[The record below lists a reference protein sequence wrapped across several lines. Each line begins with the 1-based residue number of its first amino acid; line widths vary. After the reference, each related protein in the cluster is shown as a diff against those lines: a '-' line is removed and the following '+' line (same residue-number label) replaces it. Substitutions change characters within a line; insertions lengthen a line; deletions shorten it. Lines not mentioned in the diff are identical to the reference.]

1 MKLKYWAMSLLA
13 CGGMLACT
21 NEDVTGE
28 NNGQGEGTEVS
39 YLAVNIMNAG
49 GPMTRADDY
58 DNGEG
63 NESKIGNVRFYLFTS
78 SGAPYNCFTG
88 GVNYTDVDP
97 KPTFAD
103 QTDGNNVEKIS
114 DAVLVIPTGVQGQ
127 LPGKMVTVI
136 NDKTTPTSMSLNNL
150 KIQVANFGT
159 TGENQFVMSNSTY
172 VAGSE
177 VVCETNL
184 TLNDFATTAEA
195 AKLAPVE
202 VYVERVVAKVSP
214 KITMTSTTTTGG
226 GETIYQ
232 VYNDADDT
240 KDVYIKINGWAL
252 ADKSSTSYLCKQL
265 SSSYTDLGITTWTSS
280 SDHRSFWANSVAFD
294 NGNTKQN
301 QAWTGITTTL
311 NGTTSLYTQENTPKD
326 VVRDL
331 KKENNLT
338 KFILAATL
346 VNKAGTAITRITHR
360 GVEYTDKA
368 GLLTQIAQYPQT
380 SETKPYYVSDGGS
393 GYRMINNNDVEFKT
407 ATDLGTSGTG
417 LDSYRVYVQL
427 KNTVTALYT
436 SAGVEIPDG
445 VNTFNTALRIQANS
459 AMIWEGG
466 QTYYYTAIPHLGS
479 TGKVGEYGVVR
490 NHVYQI
496 NITEIKGFGTPV
508 YDSGETIIPVTP
520 TDDASYLAAKINV
533 LAWKIVSKDVTLGN

>member
-1 MKLKYWAMSLLA
+1 MSLLA

-49 GPMTRADDY
+49 GPMTRVDDY
-58 DNGEG
+58 VDGKG
-63 NESKIGNVRFYLFTS
+63 DESKIGNVRFYLFTS
-78 SGAPYNCFTG
+78 SGAAYNCFTG

-97 KPTFAD
+97 NPNFTD

-114 DAVLVIPTGVQGQ
+114 DAVLVIPNGVQGQ

-136 NDKTTPTSMSLNNL
+136 NDKTASTSMTLDNL
-150 KIQVANFGT
+150 KKQIANFGA

-172 VAGSE
+172 VDGSK
-177 VVCETNL
+177 VVCETDL

-202 VYVERVVAKVSP
+202 VYVERVVAKVTP
-214 KITMTSTTTTGG
+214 NITMTSTTTTGG
-226 GETIYQ
+226 SEKIYK
-232 VYNDADDT
+232 VYDDTDDT

-265 SSSYTDLGITTWTSS
+265 SSSYTDLGITDWTSAS
-280 SDHRSFWANSVAFD
+280 NHRSFWANSVAFGTD
-294 NGNTKQN
+294 NTKQN

-311 NGTTSLYTQENTPKD
+311 NGTTSLYTQENTPTA
-326 VVRDL
+326 VVSFL
-331 KKENNLT
+331 KNENDLT

-346 VNKAGTAITRITHR
+346 VNNTGTAITRITHR
-360 GVEYTDKA
+360 GVEYTDKD

-380 SETKPYYVSDGGS
+380 TDNTPYYVSDGGS
-393 GYRMINNNDVEFKT
+393 YRMISKDDVEFKT
-407 ATDLGTSGTG
+407 ATDLGTTGTG

-427 KNTVTALYT
+427 KNTVTALYNST
-436 SAGVEIPDG
+436 GSEITGG
-445 VNTFNTALRIQANS
+445 VNTYNTALRTQANS
-459 AMIWEGG
+459 AMIWESGK
-466 QTYYYTAIPHLGS
+466 TYYYTAIPHLGS
-479 TGKVGEYGVVR
+479 DGKLGQYGVVR

-508 YDSGETIIPVTP
+508 YDSDETIIPVTP
-520 TDDASYLAAKINV
+520 ADDASYLAAKINV
-533 LAWKIVSKDVTLGN
+533 LAWKIVSKDVTLGE

>member
-1 MKLKYWAMSLLA
+1 MSLLA

-49 GPMTRADDY
+49 GPMTRVDY

-63 NESKIGNVRFYLFTS
+63 DESTIGNVRFYLFTS
-78 SGAPYNCFTG
+78 SGAAYNCFG
-88 GVNYTDVDP
+88 SVNYTDVDP
-97 KPTFAD
+97 NPNFTS
-103 QTDGNNVEKIS
+103 QTDGSNVEKIS
-114 DAVLVIPTGVQGQ
+114 DAVLVIPNGVQGQ

-136 NDKTTPTSMSLNNL
+136 NGTTAPTPMTLDNL
-150 KIQVANFGT
+150 KKQIANFGA

-172 VAGSE
+172 VDGSK
-177 VVCETNL
+177 VVCETDL

-214 KITMTSTTTTGG
+214 KITMASTTTTG

-265 SSSYTDLGITTWTSS
+265 SNSYTDLGFTDWTSA
-280 SDHRSFWANSVAFD
+280 SDHRSFWANSVAFGAD
-294 NGNTKQN
+294 NTKQN

-311 NGTTSLYTQENTPKD
+311 NGATSLYTQENTPTD
-326 VVRDL
+326 VVSSL
-331 KKENNLT
+331 KRENDLT

-346 VNKAGTAITRITHR
+346 VDNTGTAITRITHR
-360 GVEYTDKA
+360 GVEYTDKD

-380 SETKPYYVSDGGS
+380 SETKPYYVSDGSGS
-393 GYRMINNNDVEFKT
+393 YRMINKDDVEFKT
-407 ATDLGTSGTG
+407 ATDLGTTGTG

-436 SAGVEIPDG
+436 STGLEITGG
-445 VNTFNTALRIQANS
+445 VNTYNTALRTQANS

-508 YDSGETIIPVTP
+508 YDSDETIIPVTP
-520 TDDASYLAAKINV
+520 ADDASYLAAKINV
-533 LAWKIVSKDVTLGN
+533 LAWKIVEKEVTLGE

>member
-1 MKLKYWAMSLLA
+1 MSLLA

-58 DNGEG
+58 VDGEG
-63 NESKIGNVRFYLFTS
+63 NESTIGNVRFYLFTS
-78 SGAPYNCFTG
+78 SGAAYNCFTG
-88 GVNYTDVDP
+88 GVNYTDVNP
-97 KPTFAD
+97 NFTS
-103 QTDGNNVEKIS
+103 QTDGSNIEQIS
-114 DAVLVIPTGVQGQ
+114 DAVLVIPNGVQGQ

-136 NDKTTPTSMSLNNL
+136 NDKTTPTTMTLDNL
-150 KIQVANFGT
+150 KNQVANFGA
-159 TGENQFVMSNSTY
+159 TGENKFVMSNSTY
-172 VAGSE
+172 VDGSK
-177 VVCETNL
+177 VVCETDL

-214 KITMTSTTTTGG
+214 KITMTSTTTTGSS
-226 GETIYQ
+226 ETIYQ
-232 VYNDADDT
+232 VYDDTDDT

-252 ADKSSTSYLCKQL
+252 ADTNGKSSLCKQL

-280 SDHRSFWANSVAFD
+280 SDHRSFWANSVAFGAD
-294 NGNTKQN
+294 NTKQN

-311 NGTTSLYTQENTPKD
+311 DGTTSLYTQENTPTA
-326 VVRDL
+326 VVSFL
-331 KKENNLT
+331 KNENDLT

-360 GVEYTDKA
+360 GVEYTDKN
-368 GLLTQIAQYPQT
+368 GLLAQIAQYQKT
-380 SETKPYYVSDGGS
+380 GSGSAYYVKEETGT
-393 GYRMINNNDVEFKT
+393 YRLINSTDVEFKT
-407 ATDLGTSGTG
+407 AADLGTSITG

-427 KNTVTALYT
+427 K
-436 SAGVEIPDG
+436 DG
-445 VNTFNTALRIQANS
+445 VKLYSDDKGTEANNETTFNANLRTQANS